1 MSIPV
6 GVTTN
11 ATTYGGIFGYATI
24 DMIFTVTCADGS
36 YGTDCGLTCSEN
48 CNGNCITSP
57 EKTLICAT
65 TPNTG
70 TTVDGSNPNSA
81 AIFVPTGFIVL
92 ILIIVIA
99 IGLAIVYHVR
109 RKKKKKQSVHDEHE
123 LYEHA
128 VATTN
133 SEVSLVSYC
142 TEHS

>member
-1 MSIPV
+1 MSVPV

-11 ATTYGGIFGYATI
+11 TTTYGGIFGYATI

-36 YGTDCGLTCSEN
+36 YGSLTCSKN
-48 CNGNCITSP
+48 CNGNCTTSP

-70 TTVDGSNPNSA
+70 TTVDVTNPNSA
-81 AIFVPTGFIVL
+81 AIIVPTGFIVL
-92 ILIIVIA
+92 ILMIVIA
-99 IGLAIVYHVR
+99 IGLAIVYYVR
-109 RKKKKKQSVHDEHE
+109 RKKKNKQSVHDEYE

-133 SEVSLVSYC
+133 LEVSLVSYC